1 MNLVKKFC
9 VKMSNFLYKKMIYF
23 ENITGESEEIKEII
37 CENQQAEIEVK
48 KVERDL
54 EFTQE
59 NIISKEEQIY
69 NLKLFIEELAKNF
82 RAEKEEEEEK
92 NSSLSHQN
100 IGSTNV

>member
-1 MNLVKKFC
+1 
-9 VKMSNFLYKKMIYF
+9 MSSFLYKKMVYC
-23 ENITGESEEIKEII
+23 ENITGETEEIKKII
-37 CENQQAEIEVK
+37 CENQQAEIEAK

-82 RAEKEEEEEK
+82 RVENYEEVDE
-92 NSSLSHQN
+92 LLLRV
-100 IGSTNV
+100 GL